1 MLAVWMKFMGGIIDF
16 FCREIERPGARKFV
30 NCKLCNVL
38 LRDHSSIDDDS
49 VSWCLMRHHNS
60 CRELRLFDMISSV
73 EHDIHTTTVTA
84 YNINGGEGPCLAR
97 AIPQLVACN
106 ANGNPFLILCVEYI
120 EGQYMH
126 VLSNSE
132 YSCRFCGTQ
141 YQGFPTE
148 ETTLNHLYKCAA
160 INHNL
165 VNSANIR
172 DIQGSGAKN

>member
-1 MLAVWMKFMGGIIDF
+1 MGKVIDF
-16 FCREIERPGARKFV
+16 FCNVQAAYVR
-30 NCKLCNVL
+30 CNFCTNIVIGSCL
-38 LRDHSSIDDDS
+38 AENDNAYWS
-49 VSWCLMRHHNS
+49 LMRHHNS

-97 AIPQLVACN
+97 AIPQLVALH

-120 EGQYMH
+120 EGQHMH
-126 VLSNSE
+126 LLSNSE
-132 YSCRFCGTQ
+132 YSCRFCGSQ